1 MNSHTARVSTVVL
14 AAVALAASSV
24 IAAERTVVV
33 EHFTATW

>member
-1 MNSHTARVSTVVL
+1 MRHHAVARSIIVL

-24 IAAERTVVV
+24 IGAERTVVV